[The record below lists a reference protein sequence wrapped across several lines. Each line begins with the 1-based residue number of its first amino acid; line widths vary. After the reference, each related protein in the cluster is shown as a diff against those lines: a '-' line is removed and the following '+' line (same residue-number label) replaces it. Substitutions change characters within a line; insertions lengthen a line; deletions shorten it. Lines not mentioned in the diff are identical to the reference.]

1 VAATL
6 AAAAPAHAEAPVPQC
21 HGTDML
27 PELQQKSPELYAQ
40 VVAESRKV
48 PNAEAVLWKIEK
60 PDLAP
65 SYLLGTMH
73 LSDPRV
79 TVLSQKTKEAIA
91 QSKSVALEVADLS
104 QQAMTTA
111 MADARDLIVYS
122 DGKSL
127 KQELSADEYAKAK
140 EVVSKSGMPAEF
152 AATLKPWLVGML
164 LATSDCERKQRAAGA
179 MILDRRVAAEAK
191 KDGVTVTGLETIEGQ
206 LKALASIPE
215 DQQIAMLKVGL
226 KYLDRDDDLIET
238 LVQMYLK
245 RNIGAA
251 MPFQIALAEE
261 AGTPAS
267 AFDGF
272 TRKILVERNARMLTA
287 AMPMIDEGNAFI
299 AVGALHLVG
308 EKGLVERL
316 RERGFTVTPVE

>member
-1 VAATL
+1 
-6 AAAAPAHAEAPVPQC
+6 
-21 HGTDML
+21 ML
-27 PELQQKSPELYAQ
+27 PELQQKSPKLYAQ
-40 VVAESRKV
+40 VIAESRKV
-48 PNAEAVLWKIEK
+48 PNSEAVLWKIEK

-111 MADARDLIVYS
+111 MAEARDLIVYS

-140 EVVSKSGMPAEF
+140 EVVSKSGMPADF
-152 AATLKPWLVGML
+152 TATLKPWLVGML

-179 MILDRRVAAEAK
+179 MVLDRRVAAEAK
-191 KDGVTVTGLETIEGQ
+191 KDGIAVTGLETIEDQ

-215 DQQIAMLKVGL
+215 DQQIDMLRVGL

-245 RNIGAA
+245 RDIGAA

-261 AGTPAS
+261 AGTSAS

-272 TRKILVERNARMLTA
+272 KRKILVNRNARMLTA
-287 AMPMIDEGNAFI
+287 AMPMIDDGNAFI

-308 EKGLVERL
+308 EKGLVARL